1 MAAEHTAAAA
11 PVREP
16 SHLHYG
22 SIIGQG
28 LLTGLV
34 AGLVLTIYESL
45 ASWVL
50 VQNIFGFIRLAG
62 ATIVGEQALSPEW
75 NLTTA
80 GIIGLVVI
88 AAFSLVAGGLFA
100 LILGAIAPLH
110 SNSASIVSAG
120 LAYGLLLWLVVFYV
134 LAPALNWSWLA
145 PNADSFWQGFLG
157 FTVFYGLVQGLLLA
171 RKGLF
176 TVP

>member
-1 MAAEHTAAAA
+1 MAEHTAAAA
-11 PVREP
+11 PVRKP
-16 SHLHYG
+16 SNLHYG

-28 LLTGLV
+28 VLTGLI

-62 ATIVGEQALSPEW
+62 ATVLGEQALSPVW
-75 NLTTA
+75 SFTTE

-88 AAFSLVAGGLFA
+88 AAFSLIAGGLFA
-100 LILGAIAPLH
+100 LIVGAFAPLH
-110 SNSASIVSAG
+110 SKAGNIISAG
-120 LAYGLLLWLVVFYV
+120 LVYGLLLWLLVFYV
-134 LAPALNWSWLA
+134 LAPALNWFWLV
-145 PNADSFWQGFLG
+145 PNTDSFWQGFLG
-157 FTVFYGLVQGLLLA
+157 FTVFYGLTQGLLLA